1 MCKSHYTIHYSAD
14 IPWAAGNTD
23 CFTNE
28 ANVSFFFLQELKLEI
43 GFIKIVTKSTYWNVV
58 LQNL

>member
-1 MCKSHYTIHYSAD
+1 MMCKSHYTIHYSAD

-43 GFIKIVTKSTYWNVV
+43 GFIKIVTKSTY
-58 LQNL
+58 